1 MKESTCIRL
10 FADQEQIKNCK
21 DKLKTAQKSFGSL
34 SSVLALAGS
43 EVRLKI
49 IYLLEEEKELCPCDL
64 ADILGMSIPAVSQ
77 HLRKLK
83 DGNIV
88 ETRKEGQAIYYS
100 LTQENLKI
108 LKPFFKHIDQQT
120 QKLETV

>member
-1 MKESTCIRL
+1 MSDNTCIRL
-10 FADQEQIKNCK
+10 FADQQQIKNCK
-21 DKLKTAQKSFGSL
+21 DRLNEIQKSFVSL
-34 SSVLALAGS
+34 SKILALAGN

-49 IYLLEEEKELCPCDL
+49 VYLLNEEKELCPCDI
-64 ADILGMSIPAVSQ
+64 ADILVMSIPAISQ

-88 ETRKEGQAIYYS
+88 ETRKQGQVIYYS

-108 LKPFFKHIDQQT
+108 LKPFFKHINQQA
-120 QKLETV
+120 QKLEIV